1 MIARYTMRHTFTLP
15 GYSVGVGQL
24 AEIFPEWLAQQRYS
38 QVFLLTDANTD
49 RYCRADFLNKTGL
62 PASTPML
69 SIPAGELHKTLT
81 TCSTIWSAMFAARLD
96 RRALVINLGGGVLG
110 DMGGFCAATYKRG
123 VDFVQIPTTLLS
135 MTDAAIGGKLG
146 VDFQGLK
153 NAVGVFQNPAAVF
166 VDPDFLRTLPD
177 RELRSGFAEV
187 LKHALIGAPALWQTI
202 RAMADLSAVDWFE
215 VLRDSIAVKVR
226 VVTEDPLEKGLR
238 AVLNLGH
245 TIGHAVESYRM
256 EGPDPL
262 THGEA
267 IAMGM
272 ISESYLAYGAG
283 RRLDETVET
292 IRRFFS
298 HEPVPESAFDALWTL
313 MQNDKK
319 NTGGGVRIGVPDEGP
334 FTLLNREITRDEAAQ
349 SIVFYNQLGY

>member
-1 MIARYTMRHTFTLP
+1 MRHTFSPP
-15 GYSVGVGQL
+15 GYPVLLGHL
-24 AEIFPEWLAQQRYS
+24 AETFPEWLAQQRYS
-38 QVFLLTDANTD
+38 QIFLLTDENTD
-49 RYCRADFLNKTGL
+49 RHCKADFLAKTGL
-62 PASTPML
+62 PADTPGWC
-69 SIPAGELHKTLT
+69 IPPGELHKTLA
-81 TCSTIWSAMFAARLD
+81 TCETIWSAMFAARLD
-96 RRALVINLGGGVLG
+96 RNALVINLGGGVLG

-123 VDFVQIPTTLLS
+123 VDFIQVPTTLLA

-166 VDPDFLRTLPD
+166 VDPDFLHTLPY

-187 LKHALIGAPALWQTI
+187 IKHALIGAPALWQTI
-202 RAMADLSAVDWFE
+202 QELTDLSEADWFA
-215 VLRDSIAVKVR
+215 VLRDSIAVKVQ

-245 TIGHAVESYRM
+245 TIGHAVESYYL
-256 EGPDPL
+256 ESSDPL

-272 ISESYLAYGAG
+272 ISESHLAYGPGA
-283 RRLDETVET
+283 RLDETVAT
-292 IRRFFS
+292 IQRFFL
-298 HEPVPESAFDALWTL
+298 HTPVPESAFDALWTL

-319 NTGGGVRIGVPDEGP
+319 NTDGGVRIGVPGESA
-334 FTLLNREITRDEAAQ
+334 FTLLNRVITREEMEAGV
-349 SIVFYNQLGY
+349 VFYNKG